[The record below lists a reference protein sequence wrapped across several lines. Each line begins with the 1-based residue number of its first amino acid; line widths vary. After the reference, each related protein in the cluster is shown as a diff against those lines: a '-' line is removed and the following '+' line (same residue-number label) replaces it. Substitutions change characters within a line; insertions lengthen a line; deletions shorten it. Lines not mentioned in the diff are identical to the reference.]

1 MTDPYEVLN
10 IPSTATDEEVKK
22 AYRDLAR
29 KYHPDNYHD
38 NPLADLAQEKMKEI
52 NAAYHAI
59 QQERGGR
66 SGGSAQHAQQQSY
79 YGGYQYQQWTAG
91 NPAFQQVRMAINR
104 NDLGMA
110 EQLLDRM
117 NEHNGEWNFLKG
129 TICYRRGWVD
139 EARRYYQTACQM
151 DPASAEFRQALN
163 FVENNRDGYRPEG
176 YEVFST
182 GCGRGNMCVQL
193 ACLYLCCMGG
203 SSCGMWFFCC

>member
-10 IPSTATDEEVKK
+10 ISSSASDEEVKK

-59 QQERGGR
+59 QQERGTR
-66 SGGSAQHAQQQSY
+66 PAGSAGSAYQS
-79 YGGYQYQQWTAG
+79 YGGYQYQQRTAG
-91 NPAFQQVRMAINR
+91 SPAFQQVRMAINR

-117 NEHNGEWNFLKG
+117 DDHDGEWNFLKG

-151 DPASAEFRQALN
+151 DPGSAEYRQALN
-163 FVENNRDGYRPEG
+163 FVENSQAGYRPEG
-176 YEVFST
+176 YEVFTS
-182 GCGRGNMCVQL
+182 GCGGGNLCGRL
-193 ACLYLCCMGG
+193 ACTYLLCNLCGFGGLRFFYCC
-203 SSCGMWFFCC
+203 